1 MLEERACMPHART
14 AFGCCVSGQSIY
26 TAGGTIEKQVATSFV
41 ECYDTEKDS
50 WSILPNLP
58 YPLFSLGL
66 STFNNSLIVVGGSN
80 AAYKPEA
87 KIMQLSLDSLD
98 AEWKALNVTLPK
110 PTVTPGI

>member
-1 MLEERACMPHART
+1 MPHART